1 MFGGQARR
9 STYLNRPCQRCCRQ
23 VVCKSVCNRRN
34 PVARLCLQHNTHTNG
49 VHDPAEETN
58 AVDATRISFRLSPD
72 VAAELAEQSAQTE
85 TSPNLFAREL
95 VTASLLKPAGQ
106 AHELE
111 MLRMEL
117 ARIRAAVSAANEL
130 HEEIESLPA
139 RIIDELNEGTAKTG
153 EQRLAIDAA
162 CKHIVSLCD
171 SVRAANEQRQ
181 QLFETLAT
189 DLAAIRSSVSLSEQQ
204 REAIVRLCDE
214 VVGVSVEIQ
223 QIRLLRGD
231 LATLANVLLPN
242 AGKLTPEQTKVWME
256 QVYLRR

>member
-1 MFGGQARR
+1 MIP
-9 STYLNRPCQRCCRQ
+9 TKKP
-23 VVCKSVCNRRN
+23 
-34 PVARLCLQHNTHTNG
+34 
-49 VHDPAEETN
+49 N
-58 AVDATRISFRLSPD
+58 ADDATRISFRLSPE
-72 VAAELAEQSAQTE
+72 VAVKLAERAAEAEK
-85 TSPNLFAREL
+85 SPNLLARDL
-95 VTASLLKPAGQ
+95 VTTALVKDENQ

-117 ARIRAAVSAANEL
+117 VRIRAAVSAANEL